1 MGQFWYNNIIGGCLL
16 ACLLLPVSASA
27 ENAPEPSPVP
37 PAVKDLQQ
45 LAWERF
51 PSAALPERR
60 VLDPMHSVRF
70 TLPQGFV
77 LEGIFTRG
85 RKGQD
90 VMIRARRQEALFIY
104 TASGAKMQT
113 EKDGK
118 IDTQPFRSRELML
131 GVTLKSYLEEARVK
145 GIHVLHHSRET
156 FAGMPCVYVQQE
168 EKGKREERYFFG
180 DRETLYSFSFLLP
193 ESGSGDSQPDIQK
206 VLDSLEIPPA
216 YERVEIPGSGFSYEV
231 PYGGVDL
238 LKKAPP
244 GDPHS
249 LLQLHLDEKLM
260 TGVIYQPLSKLPD
273 YAALPESLDGLS
285 TQDEENLAKVMT
297 AQREKSF
304 WEKRARGTLLSNR
317 TFFTKVGDRPCMVEE
332 VQTPSALDKSYVFV
346 KNGMLLSLDFEVAG
360 GKDNQAMLDHMAQ
373 SLAENRKEGHK
384 HGRAGI

>member
-1 MGQFWYNNIIGGCLL
+1 MRQFGYNNIIGGCLL
-16 ACLLLPVSASA
+16 ACLLLPLPALA
-27 ENAPEPSPVP
+27 EKAPETSPVP

-51 PSAALPERR
+51 PSAALPERS

-77 LEGIFTRG
+77 LEGVFTRG
-85 RKGQD
+85 SKGQD
-90 VMIRARRQEALFIY
+90 VMIRARRQEELFVY

-131 GVTLKSYLEEARVK
+131 GVTLKSYLEEARAK
-145 GIHVLHHSRET
+145 KIHVLQHSRET
-156 FAGMPCVYVQQE
+156 FAGMPCVHVQQE

-180 DRETLYSFSFLLP
+180 DRKTLYSFSFLLP
-193 ESGSGDSQPDIQK
+193 ESGGDSQPDIHK

-216 YERVEIPGSGFSYEV
+216 YERVDIPGSKFSYEV

-244 GDPHS
+244 GDPHT

-285 TQDEENLAKVMT
+285 ARDEENLARVMT

-304 WEKRARGTLLSNR
+304 WEKRPQGTLLSNR

-332 VQTPSALDKSYVFV
+332 VQNPRALDKSYVFV

-360 GKDNQAMLDHMAQ
+360 GKDTQAMLDHMAQ
-373 SLAENRKEGHK
+373 SLAENKKEGRK
-384 HGRAGI
+384 NGRAGI